1 MLKRHMKY
9 VMLAC
14 VVLNIGF
21 AAFNALHG
29 RIEWAA
35 FNAVMATV
43 CQIGYF
49 HVEE

>member
-1 MLKRHMKY
+1 MLKRLMKY
-9 VMLAC
+9 TMLAC
-14 VVLNIGF
+14 VVLNMGF
-21 AAFNALHG
+21 VVINASHG

-35 FNAVMATV
+35 FNAVMAAV